1 MWDWM
6 RSFFFSSRRRHTI
19 FKCDWSSDVCSSDLA
34 GHIRTPFASSDRQV
48 SLVTLGVVVR
58 FMLLPPYGKFNGND
72 HEASPTRKPVL
83 PLQENH
89 SFPSAMKEKPIGAVR
104 LAVLLAGALILGA
117 ALAQSPGYPARPIRL
132 VAGTAPGGITD
143 YLARM
148 SAEGLAVQLGAQVVV
163 ENKAGATGNLAI
175 EHVAKSPPDGHT
187 LLLVAGGN
195 VVITPFLYGSMPFDP
210 LSDIVPVFNVAG
222 APQLLV
228 VPGALPV
235 NDLREFIALVKAH
248 PGKMNYASAGPG
260 STTHLAA
267 DHFARLAGVQM
278 VHVPYKGT
286 GPALTDLVAGRV
298 HMLSV
303 GRSPVQAHL
312 KSGALKALAVAS
324 KARLAALP
332 QVPTSA
338 EAGLPGYEMTTWFG
352 IFAPKGTSPEIVHL
366 LNSKMQAVIDEP
378 KTKKRLLDSGIE
390 PIGGSVQAFAELVR
404 SDTRAW
410 ERVVRASG
418 VKLD

>member
-1 MWDWM
+1 
-6 RSFFFSSRRRHTI
+6 
-19 FKCDWSSDVCSSDLA
+19 
-34 GHIRTPFASSDRQV
+34 
-48 SLVTLGVVVR
+48 
-58 FMLLPPYGKFNGND
+58 
-72 HEASPTRKPVL
+72 
-83 PLQENH
+83 
-89 SFPSAMKEKPIGAVR
+89 MKEKPIGAVR
-104 LAVLLAGALILGA
+104 LAVLLAGALFLGA
-117 ALAQSPGYPARPIRL
+117 ALAQSPGYPARTVRL

-148 SAEGLAVQLGAQVVV
+148 SAEGLAARLGTQVVV

-175 EHVAKSPPDGHT
+175 EHVAKSAPDGYT

-195 VVITPFLYGSMPFDP
+195 VVITPFLYSSLPFDP
-210 LSDIVPVFNVAG
+210 LNDIVPVFNIAG

-235 NDLREFIALVKAH
+235 NGLREFIALAKAN

-267 DHFARLAGVQM
+267 DHFARLAGVQL
-278 VHVPYKGT
+278 VHVPYKGV

-303 GRSPVQAHL
+303 GLGPVQAHL
-312 KSGALKALAVAS
+312 KSGALKALAAAS
-324 KARLAALP
+324 KARLAAAP
-332 QVPTSA
+332 EVPTSA

-352 IFAPKGTSPEIVHL
+352 IFAPKGTSSAIVRL
-366 LNSKMQAVIDEP
+366 INSKMQAVIDDP
-378 KTKKRLLDSGIE
+378 KARQRLLESGIE
-390 PIGGSVQAFAELVR
+390 PIGGSVEAFAEFVR
-404 SDTRAW
+404 SDYRAW

>member
-1 MWDWM
+1 
-6 RSFFFSSRRRHTI
+6 
-19 FKCDWSSDVCSSDLA
+19 
-34 GHIRTPFASSDRQV
+34 IRTPFTSGDGQV
-48 SLVTLGVVVR
+48 SPYSIHATRGVREVQQER
-58 FMLLPPYGKFNGND
+58 CGP
-72 HEASPTRKPVL
+72 SPARKPVL
-83 PLQENH
+83 PLPENR
-89 SFPSAMKEKPIGAVR
+89 SLRDTMKDNPIGSIR
-104 LAVLLAGALILGA
+104 LVVLLAGALLLGA
-117 ALAQSPGYPARPIRL
+117 ALAQSPGYPARTIRL

-148 SAEGLAVQLGAQVVV
+148 SAEGLAVQLGTQVVV

-175 EHVAKSPPDGHT
+175 EHVARAAPDGYT
-187 LLLVAGGN
+187 LLVVAGGN
-195 VVITPFLYGSMPFDP
+195 VVITPFLYGSLPFDP
-210 LSDIVPVFNVAG
+210 LEDIVPVFNIAG

-235 NDLREFIALVKAH
+235 NNLREFIAFAKAN

-298 HMLSV
+298 QMLSV
-303 GRSPVQAHL
+303 GLGPVQAHL
-312 KSGALKALAVAS
+312 KSGALKALAAAS
-324 KARLAALP
+324 KTRLAALP
-332 QVPTSA
+332 GVPTSA

-352 IFAPKGTSPEIVHL
+352 IFAPRGTSLEIVRL
-366 LNSKMQAVIDEP
+366 LNARMQAVIDDP
-378 KTKKRLLDSGIE
+378 NTKKRLLDSGIE
-390 PIGGSVQAFAELVR
+390 PIGGSEQAFAELVR
-404 SDTRAW
+404 SESRAW